1 MARKLYVSRT
11 LKSTR
16 ASILCMDI
24 EQAEPMNISVV
35 LPAIYKDAKAILK
48 AARPVIETETV
59 KAVSVADWQTE
70 YAMYR
75 MPVEKFIEVAERVEV
90 K

>member
-1 MARKLYVSRT
+1 MARKMYVART
-11 LKSTR
+11 IKSTR

-24 EQAEPMNISVV
+24 VMAEPMNIEVV
-35 LPAIYKDAKAILK
+35 LPKVYTDKKAILK
-48 AARPVIETETV
+48 AAKPLLETEQI
-59 KAVSVADWQTE
+59 KAVSVADYETE

-75 MPVEKFIEVAERVEV
+75 MPIETFLATAEKVDV

>member
-1 MARKLYVSRT
+1 MYVTRT
-11 LKSTR
+11 MKSTR

-24 EQAEPMNISVV
+24 EMAEPLNVTVV
-35 LPAIYKDAKAILK
+35 LPKVFTDKKAILK
-48 AARPVIETETV
+48 AARPLVETEQI
-59 KAVSVADWQTE
+59 KAVSVADYEAE

-75 MPVEKFIEVAERVEV
+75 MPIETFLATAEKVDV

>member
-1 MARKLYVSRT
+1 MARKLYVTRT

-35 LPAIYKDAKAILK
+35 LPAIYKDAKALLK
-48 AARPVIETETV
+48 AARPVVETDTV

-70 YAMYR
+70 FAMYR
-75 MPVEKFIEVAERVEV
+75 MPVEQFINVAEKVDV